1 MAEVKAKVESED
13 RCDMM
18 RCARCGQGFLA
29 KGWYKRHTAQWC
41 ESKES
46 RVTALQRERRVGQ
59 LLAQTDELRLA
70 AHSQRTSQLRVV
82 EVEVRALSPTE
93 ESVGIHLEE
102 RKGTFFVS
110 SVDVGSA
117 GEYVCVCV
125 CVCGGGGG
133 GLECERIHH
142 PTSPT
147 FTHLHPPSQ
156 RRASAPDGA
165 GDGGLRCVARRWCGT
180 DEHSGSQW
188 YRHQRNAIA
197 GSSCSPAPRNSLPR
211 ECAEGDPQIDSV
223 QDAARAGGVAGG
235 ECHRS

>member
-1 MAEVKAKVESED
+1 
-13 RCDMM
+13 MM

-29 KGWYKRHTAQWC
+29 EGWYKRHTAQWC

-46 RVTALQRERRVGQ
+46 RITALQRERRVGQ

-117 GEYVCVCV
+117 GEYVCVWWW
-125 CVCGGGGG
+125 G
-133 GLECERIHH
+133 R
-142 PTSPT
+142 
-147 FTHLHPPSQ
+147 
-156 RRASAPDGA
+156 GA
-165 GDGGLRCVARRWCGT
+165 
-180 DEHSGSQW
+180 
-188 YRHQRNAIA
+188 
-197 GSSCSPAPRNSLPR
+197 
-211 ECAEGDPQIDSV
+211 
-223 QDAARAGGVAGG
+223 
-235 ECHRS
+235 